1 MKFKSRLSRNAGW
14 LIPGLQVKRW
24 LFLVLVGAVFIALGL
39 AILFVSKPISFIKDM
54 VKLLAGILPSAVSG
68 LILLGFG
75 GILFLKGWLNANSS
89 VLQGIDTKDQG
100 HVLERLYRR
109 RMLDKGPKIVA
120 IGGGTGLSTILKGL
134 KHITNNLTAI
144 VTVGDD
150 GGSSGRLRKEF
161 GVLPPGDIRN
171 CIAALA
177 SEEDLVT
184 KLFQYRFK
192 VGNGLEGHSFGNL
205 FLSALCNITGDMMSA
220 VIESSKVLAIRGKVL
235 PATLDDM
242 RLVAQME
249 DGRVIY
255 GESQI
260 PEAKGKIHR
269 LYCEPSRP
277 RALPAALKAIREADI
292 IIMGP
297 GSLYTSIIPNLL
309 IRDISQA
316 ISKSHA
322 HKAYICN
329 IMTQPGETD
338 FFSVSDHIKTILTHA
353 GYANIIDAVI
363 RNDSLPSNLA
373 SKYRQY
379 GSSPV
384 VIDVENI
391 KKMGIKIINARLIE
405 ENEQGLVRHS
415 PKRLAR
421 VVYKWYRHITLR
433 PNKREHY
440 RPIPESMQ
448 GVKEGVK

>member
-39 AILFVSKPISFIKDM
+39 AILFDAKPISFIMDM
-54 VKLLAGILPSAVSG
+54 VKVLAGILPSAVSG

-192 VGNGLEGHSFGNL
+192 VGNGLEGHSFG
-205 FLSALCNITGDMMSA
+205 CI
-220 VIESSKVLAIRGKVL
+220 V
-235 PATLDDM
+235 
-242 RLVAQME
+242 Q
-249 DGRVIY
+249 Y
-255 GESQI
+255 
-260 PEAKGKIHR
+260 HR
-269 LYCEPSRP
+269 
-277 RALPAALKAIREADI
+277 
-292 IIMGP
+292 
-297 GSLYTSIIPNLL
+297 
-309 IRDISQA
+309 
-316 ISKSHA
+316 
-322 HKAYICN
+322 
-329 IMTQPGETD
+329 
-338 FFSVSDHIKTILTHA
+338 
-353 GYANIIDAVI
+353 
-363 RNDSLPSNLA
+363 
-373 SKYRQY
+373 
-379 GSSPV
+379 
-384 VIDVENI
+384 
-391 KKMGIKIINARLIE
+391 
-405 ENEQGLVRHS
+405 
-415 PKRLAR
+415 
-421 VVYKWYRHITLR
+421 
-433 PNKREHY
+433 
-440 RPIPESMQ
+440 
-448 GVKEGVK
+448 

>member
-1 MKFKSRLSRNAGW
+1 
-14 LIPGLQVKRW
+14 
-24 LFLVLVGAVFIALGL
+24 
-39 AILFVSKPISFIKDM
+39 
-54 VKLLAGILPSAVSG
+54 
-68 LILLGFG
+68 
-75 GILFLKGWLNANSS
+75 
-89 VLQGIDTKDQG
+89 
-100 HVLERLYRR
+100 
-109 RMLDKGPKIVA
+109 MLDKGPKIVA

-277 RALPAALKAIREADI
+277 RALPAALKAIR
-292 IIMGP
+292 
-297 GSLYTSIIPNLL
+297 
-309 IRDISQA
+309 
-316 ISKSHA
+316 
-322 HKAYICN
+322 
-329 IMTQPGETD
+329 
-338 FFSVSDHIKTILTHA
+338 
-353 GYANIIDAVI
+353 
-363 RNDSLPSNLA
+363 
-373 SKYRQY
+373 
-379 GSSPV
+379 
-384 VIDVENI
+384 
-391 KKMGIKIINARLIE
+391 
-405 ENEQGLVRHS
+405 
-415 PKRLAR
+415 
-421 VVYKWYRHITLR
+421 
-433 PNKREHY
+433 
-440 RPIPESMQ
+440 
-448 GVKEGVK
+448 

>member
-1 MKFKSRLSRNAGW
+1 MKFKSRLTRNAGW

-39 AILFVSKPISFIKDM
+39 AILFDAKPISFIMEM
-54 VKLLAGILPSAVSG
+54 VKLLADILPSAVSG

-75 GILFLKGWLNANSS
+75 GILFLKGWLNANTS
-89 VLQGIDTKDQG
+89 VLQGIDTKDKG

-277 RALPAALKAIREADI
+277 RALPAALKAIKEADI

-316 ISKSHA
+316 VSRSHA

-363 RNDSLPSNLA
+363 INDSLPNNLA
-373 SKYRQY
+373 SKYKQY

-384 VIDVENI
+384 IIDVENI

-405 ENEQGLVRHS
+405 ENDQGLVRHS

>member
-39 AILFVSKPISFIKDM
+39 AILFDAKPISFIMDM
-54 VKLLAGILPSAVSG
+54 VKVLAGILPSAVSG

-277 RALPAALKAIREADI
+277 RALPAALKAIKEADI

-363 RNDSLPSNLA
+363 INDSLPSNLA
-373 SKYRQY
+373 SKYS